1 MKIHLWRAAPPP
13 PFLAAPAPAPNKI
26 KEDKQ
31 HVKVIKT
38 YEGTTGNYI
47 LINKKMLIKF
57 YHLQVL
63 MVAMKPMKRWSSAKP
78 LLEVLES
85 SLQVQVR
92 SSPAKKG
99 APAQK
104 IKLDVR

>member
-1 MKIHLWRAAPPP
+1 MKIHLCRAAPPPPP

-47 LINKKMLIKF
+47 LINKKN
-57 YHLQVL
+57 V
-63 MVAMKPMKRWSSAKP
+63 
-78 LLEVLES
+78 
-85 SLQVQVR
+85 
-92 SSPAKKG
+92 
-99 APAQK
+99 
-104 IKLDVR
+104 D